1 MTRVAR
7 DDAGTSELRGW
18 LRIAWA
24 KSSEIIE
31 YLSLVQVSKFLT
43 DMPFMLVNKS
53 IFAFVLLLGNTACSD
68 SKFGGATGV
77 RKANV
82 ELTRN
87 ALPSVSP
94 SPSPTPQSTIDVL
107 EGGIAVSEVAINMDD
122 RGGNVDYN
130 DTAYCFTFK
139 GKFRGTDVVSDA
151 DQIVSVNRTNQS
163 AWNHDME
170 LRILDASKN
179 FVKSVRDDSR
189 SRSTKQFTISMK
201 RGEFLDVVWH
211 VNGLNRA
218 QADPT
223 YFKVERDCRNFGG

>member
-1 MTRVAR
+1 M
-7 DDAGTSELRGW
+7 S
-18 LRIAWA
+18 
-24 KSSEIIE
+24 
-31 YLSLVQVSKFLT
+31 
-43 DMPFMLVNKS
+43 FMHANKS

-94 SPSPTPQSTIDVL
+94 SPTPSPTMDVL
-107 EGGIAVSEVAINMDD
+107 EGGVAVSKVGINMDD
-122 RGGNVDYN
+122 RGGSVDYN

-139 GKFRGTDVVSDA
+139 GKVRGTEVVSDA
-151 DQIVSVNRTNQS
+151 NQTVTVNRTNHS
-163 AWNHDME
+163 GWDHDME

-179 FVKSVRDDSR
+179 LRESVRDFSEKEKSGR
-189 SRSTKQFTISMK
+189 NVKQFTISMK

-211 VNGLNRA
+211 ANGLDRVMT
-218 QADPT
+218 DPT
-223 YFKVERDCRNFGG
+223 YFKVAPNVCNNTGT

>member
-1 MTRVAR
+1 MT
-7 DDAGTSELRGW
+7 DTSLMSM
-18 LRIAWA
+18 
-24 KSSEIIE
+24 KH
-31 YLSLVQVSKFLT
+31 
-43 DMPFMLVNKS
+43 S

-94 SPSPTPQSTIDVL
+94 PPTPQPTMDVM

-130 DTAYCFTFK
+130 DTAYCFKFK
-139 GKFRGTDVVSDA
+139 GKFRGTEVVSDA

-163 AWNHDME
+163 GLDHDME

-189 SRSTKQFTISMK
+189 SRSSKQFTISMK

-218 QADPT
+218 QADPI